1 MAYFDQKQFY
11 QQDND
16 HDRNPYI
23 VDKLILVVSYLYFD
37 NLYKPVKNPIFTLN
51 NNKTHK
57 DK

>member
-1 MAYFDQKQFY
+1 MACFDQKQFC

-37 NLYKPVKNPIFTLN
+37 NLYRPVKNQYL
-51 NNKTHK
+51 
-57 DK
+57 D